1 MDTATST
8 IGPDLRSPAARALDV
23 LIVGAGLSG
32 VCAAYYLQA
41 RLKRYSY
48 AILEARAAIGGTWD
62 LFRYPGIRS
71 DSDMHTL
78 GYSFRPWLGAKSIT
92 DGASIAAYVRDTA
105 AAYGI
110 DRKITFGCRVVRAAW
125 SSAAARWTVTAV
137 LGPAQTEVTY
147 TCRFLFM
154 CSGYYDYEQGYLP
167 DWPDTAA
174 FRGRLVHPQFWPEG
188 LDTAG
193 KRVVVVGSGAT
204 AVTLVPA
211 LAETAA
217 HVTMLQRSPTYI
229 VSRPAVDAAA
239 QWLYRNLPQ
248 RAAHALARWKN
259 VLLTMYFY
267 RLARRQPERVK
278 AGMLALVRKQLGPD
292 HDIATHFT
300 PRYNPW
306 DQRLCLVPDGDLF
319 ATIRAGRASV
329 VTDTIER
336 FTADGL
342 RLGSG
347 RDLAADVI
355 VTATGLKLKLLGGV
369 AIEVDGAPVDLS
381 RTVNYKGMM
390 FSDVPNLALAL
401 GYTNASWT
409 LKCELT
415 ARYVCRLLAHMQAR
429 GYDRCTPRRPAEGV
443 EESPLL
449 GLTSGYITRAA
460 GMLPRQG
467 AKAPWRLHQN
477 YAMDM
482 AALRFGALRDG
493 VMEFSRAHQTA
504 RAA

>member
-1 MDTATST
+1 
-8 IGPDLRSPAARALDV
+8 
-23 LIVGAGLSG
+23 
-32 VCAAYYLQA
+32 
-41 RLKRYSY
+41 
-48 AILEARAAIGGTWD
+48 
-62 LFRYPGIRS
+62 
-71 DSDMHTL
+71 
-78 GYSFRPWLGAKSIT
+78 
-92 DGASIAAYVRDTA
+92 
-105 AAYGI
+105 
-110 DRKITFGCRVVRAAW
+110 
-125 SSAAARWTVTAV
+125 
-137 LGPAQTEVTY
+137 
-147 TCRFLFM
+147 M

-167 DWPDTAA
+167 DWPDMAA
-174 FRGRLVHPQFWPEG
+174 FRGTLVHPQFWPEN

-229 VSRPAVDAAA
+229 VARPAVDAAA
-239 QWLYRNLPQ
+239 QWLYRKLPR

-355 VTATGLKLKLLGGV
+355 VTATGLRLKLLGGV
-369 AIEVDGAPVDLS
+369 AVEVDGEPVDLS
-381 RTVNYKGMM
+381 RAVSYKGMM

-429 GYDRCTPRRPAEGV
+429 GWDSCTPRRPAEGV
-443 EESPLL
+443 EEAPLL